1 MSFEYEDI
9 KQKGT
14 LVEVHNN
21 DVTKALRKL
30 KKVVQA
36 EGIFQTLRERER
48 YEKPS
53 VKRKKEQARAQKRWQ
68 KKLKDYREQG
78 KTSQVR

>member
-1 MSFEYEDI
+1 MSFELEDLR
-9 KQKGT
+9 QKGT

-48 YEKPS
+48 FEKPS
-53 VKRKKEQARAQKRWQ
+53 VKRKKEQARASKRWQ

>member
-1 MSFEYEDI
+1 MSFEYEDLR
-9 KQKGT
+9 QKGT

-53 VKRKKEQARAQKRWQ
+53 IKRKKQQARAVKRWQ
-68 KKLKDYREQG
+68 KKQRDLREQG
-78 KTSQVR
+78 KII

>member
-1 MSFEYEDI
+1 MSFEYEDLR
-9 KQKGT
+9 QKGT

-53 VKRKKEQARAQKRWQ
+53 VKRKKQQARAVKRWQ
-68 KKLKDYREQG
+68 KKQRDLREQG
-78 KTSQVR
+78 KII

>member
-1 MSFEYEDI
+1 MAFEYEDI
-9 KQKGT
+9 RQKGT
-14 LVEVHNN
+14 LIEVYNN
-21 DVTKALRKL
+21 DVNKALRKL

-53 VKRKKEQARAQKRWQ
+53 VKRKKQQARAVKRWQ
-68 KKLKDYREQG
+68 KKVKDLREAG
-78 KTSQVR
+78 KIA

>member
-1 MSFEYEDI
+1 MSFELEDL

-14 LVEVHNN
+14 RVEVYNN

-53 VKRKKEQARAQKRWQ
+53 VKRKKQQARAVKRWQ
-68 KKLKDYREQG
+68 KKVREYRELG
-78 KTSQVR
+78 KIP

>member
-1 MSFEYEDI
+1 MSWELEDL

-14 LVEVHNN
+14 KVEVYNN
-21 DVTKALRKL
+21 DVNKALRKL
-30 KKVVQA
+30 KKDVQS

-53 VKRKKEQARAQKRWQ
+53 VKRKKEQARAVKRWQ
-68 KKLKDYREQG
+68 KKIREFKDLG
-78 KTSQVR
+78 KIP

>member
-1 MSFEYEDI
+1 MSFEMEDLR
-9 KQKGT
+9 QKGT
-14 LVEVHNN
+14 RIEVYNN

-48 YEKPS
+48 FEKPS
-53 VKRKKEQARAQKRWQ
+53 VKRKKEQARAVKRWQ
-68 KKLKDYREQG
+68 KKVREFKEQG
-78 KTSQVR
+78 KMP

>member
-1 MSFEYEDI
+1 MAFEYEDI
-9 KQKGT
+9 RQKGT
-14 LVEVHNN
+14 LIEVYNN
-21 DVTKALRKL
+21 DVNKALRKL

-53 VKRKKEQARAQKRWQ
+53 VKRKKQQARAVKRWQ
-68 KKLKDYREQG
+68 KKVKDLKEAG
-78 KTSQVR
+78 KIA

>member
-21 DVTKALRKL
+21 DINKAMRKL

-36 EGIFQTLRERER
+36 EGIFQTLRDRER
-48 YEKPS
+48 FEKPS
-53 VKRKKEQARAQKRWQ
+53 VKRKKEMARAVKRWQ
-68 KKLKDYREQG
+68 KKIKDYREQG
-78 KTSQVR
+78 KTSQIK

>member
-1 MSFEYEDI
+1 MSFEYEDLR
-9 KQKGT
+9 QKGT
-14 LVEVHNN
+14 LVEVINN

-53 VKRKKEQARAQKRWQ
+53 VKRKKQQARAVKRWQ
-68 KKLKDYREQG
+68 KKQRDLREQG
-78 KTSQVR
+78 KII

>member
-1 MSFEYEDI
+1 MSFEYEDLR
-9 KQKGT
+9 QKGT
-14 LVEVHNN
+14 RVEVYNN

-48 YEKPS
+48 FEKPS
-53 VKRKKEQARAQKRWQ
+53 VKRKKQMARAVKRWQ
-68 KKLKDYREQG
+68 KKVREFKEQG
-78 KTSQVR
+78 KIA

>member
-1 MSFEYEDI
+1 MSFEIEDLR
-9 KQKGT
+9 QKGT

-48 YEKPS
+48 FEKPS
-53 VKRKKEQARAQKRWQ
+53 VKRKKQQARAVKRWE
-68 KKLKDYREQG
+68 KKQRDLREQG
-78 KTSQVR
+78 KIP

>member
-1 MSFEYEDI
+1 MSFEYEDLR
-9 KQKGT
+9 QKGT

-21 DVTKALRKL
+21 DINKAMRKL

-48 YEKPS
+48 FEKPS
-53 VKRKKEQARAQKRWQ
+53 VKRKKEMARAVKRWQ
-68 KKLKDYREQG
+68 KKQRDLREQG
-78 KTSQVR
+78 RIP

>member
-21 DVTKALRKL
+21 DINKAMRKL

-36 EGIFQTLRERER
+36 EGIFQTLRDRER
-48 YEKPS
+48 FEKPS
-53 VKRKKEQARAQKRWQ
+53 VKRKKEMARAVKRWQ
-68 KKLKDYREQG
+68 KKIKDYREQG
-78 KTSQVR
+78 KTSQVK

>member
-1 MSFEYEDI
+1 MSFEYEDLR
-9 KQKGT
+9 QKGT
-14 LVEVHNN
+14 RVEVYNN

-48 YEKPS
+48 FEKPS
-53 VKRKKEQARAQKRWQ
+53 VKRKKQMARAVKRWQ
-68 KKLKDYREQG
+68 KKVREFKEQG
-78 KTSQVR
+78 KMP

>member
-1 MSFEYEDI
+1 MSFEIEDLR
-9 KQKGT
+9 QKGT
-14 LVEVHNN
+14 RIEVYNN

-48 YEKPS
+48 FEKPS
-53 VKRKKEQARAQKRWQ
+53 VKRKKEQARAVKRWQ
-68 KKLKDYREQG
+68 KKVRDFKEQG
-78 KTSQVR
+78 KMP

>member
-1 MSFEYEDI
+1 MSFELEDLR
-9 KQKGT
+9 QKGT
-14 LVEVHNN
+14 RVEVYNN

-48 YEKPS
+48 FEKPS
-53 VKRKKEQARAQKRWQ
+53 VKRKKQMARAVKRWQ
-68 KKLKDYREQG
+68 KKVREFKEVG
-78 KTSQVR
+78 KIP

>member
-1 MSFEYEDI
+1 MSFELEDLR
-9 KQKGT
+9 QKGT

-53 VKRKKEQARAQKRWQ
+53 VKRKKQQARAVKRWQ
-68 KKLKDYREQG
+68 KKQRDLREQG
-78 KTSQVR
+78 KII

>member
-1 MSFEYEDI
+1 MSFEIEDLR
-9 KQKGT
+9 QKGT
-14 LVEVHNN
+14 RIEVYNN

-48 YEKPS
+48 FEKPS
-53 VKRKKEQARAQKRWQ
+53 VKRKKEQARAVKRWQ
-68 KKLKDYREQG
+68 KKVREFKEQG
-78 KTSQVR
+78 KMP